1 MQGRIGAI
9 IWGTHPRYGHGF
21 DYAMLTLILVSVLAM
36 ALETMQTLPQSAKT
50 MLSLVNIV
58 TMVLFTVEYG
68 LRVWTAPIRWRYV
81 FSFWGLVDLVSFL
94 PFWLSIGTGS
104 QAIRILRMMRLLKL
118 LRYIA
123 AIDRMR
129 RAFELVWRELLVVL
143 FMAVLMMFITA
154 VGIYNFENE
163 AQPEH
168 FGSIPQAMWFAV
180 TTLTTVGY
188 GDAYPVTTGGKLFT
202 FLILM
207 IGLGVVALPA
217 GVVSSGMTQAREEEK
232 ERQNR
237 KKAAA
242 KPGEGPTG

>member
-1 MQGRIGAI
+1 MRSRIGEI
-9 IWGTHPRYGHGF
+9 IWGTHPRLGHTF
-21 DYAMLTLILVSVLAM
+21 DYAMLCLILVSVLVM
-36 ALETMQTLPQSAKT
+36 SLETMQSLPDTAKNALAVFNSA
-50 MLSLVNIV
+50 
-58 TMVLFTVEYG
+58 TMVLFTLEYG
-68 LRVWTAPIRWRYV
+68 LRVWTAKLRWKYV
-81 FSFWGLVDLVSFL
+81 FSFWGIVDLVSFL
-94 PFWLSIGTGS
+94 PFWLSVGTGS

-163 AQPEH
+163 AQPQH

-188 GDAYPVTTGGKLFT
+188 GDAYPVTTGGKFFT

-217 GVVSSGMTQAREEEK
+217 GVVSSGMTQAREEEN
-232 ERQNR
+232 QR
-237 KKAAA
+237 KAAKAAA
-242 KPGEGPTG
+242 ANKTGDA